1 MIWAINANRIV
12 ANFAAFEIDDEV
24 LSNFREY
31 SLANSLFWVG
41 HFTLTLEASA
51 DL

>member
-1 MIWAINANRIV
+1 MIWAINANSMV
-12 ANFAAFEIDDEV
+12 ANFAAFEFDDEV

-31 SLANSLFWVG
+31 ALANSLFWVG
-41 HFTLTLEASA
+41 HFTLTFEASA